1 MDELIS
7 LPVIQYSEMK
17 LKHLE
22 VLKNSRLAMGL
33 ALLFTALLAGSLI
46 AKEANRTVYVWAAN
60 SELAPGN
67 IVDSADI
74 KSVAVLLPES
84 AKNYISADAQLI
96 GATVT
101 HRIGLGELIPVSAI
115 TVEPDKLMQ
124 RAVPLTIEPTDLPT
138 NLQRGEIIDLYAIP
152 NSSQK
157 TIAAPEL
164 IIGAVAVA
172 EVSTSSNSGKSLV
185 VINLPENIILN
196 TLTYIPDTRLI
207 IVRSNY

>member
-1 MDELIS
+1 
-7 LPVIQYSEMK
+7 MK

-22 VLKNSRLAMGL
+22 ILRNSRLAMGL
-33 ALLFTALLAGSLI
+33 ALLISALLVGSLI

-67 IVDSADI
+67 IVDATDI

-84 AKNYISADAQLI
+84 AKNYISANAQLL

-101 HRIGLGELIPVSAI
+101 HRIGLGDLIPVSAI
-115 TVEPDKLMQ
+115 SVESDKLTQ
-124 RAVPLTIEPTDLPT
+124 RALPLTIEPTDLPN

-157 TIAAPEL
+157 TIASPEL
-164 IIGAVAVA
+164 IIGSVTVAQ
-172 EVSTSSNSGKSLV
+172 VSNNNNSGKSAV
-185 VINLPENIILN
+185 VINLPENIVLN
-196 TLTYIPDTRLI
+196 TLAFISDTRLI

>member
-1 MDELIS
+1 
-7 LPVIQYSEMK
+7 
-17 LKHLE
+17 
-22 VLKNSRLAMGL
+22 MGL

-67 IVDSADI
+67 IVDLADI

-172 EVSTSSNSGKSLV
+172 EVSSSSNSGKSLV

>member
-1 MDELIS
+1 
-7 LPVIQYSEMK
+7 MK

-157 TIAAPEL
+157 TSAAPEL

-207 IVRSNY
+207 IVRSN

>member
-1 MDELIS
+1 
-7 LPVIQYSEMK
+7 MK

-172 EVSTSSNSGKSLV
+172 EVSSSSNSGKSLV

>member
-1 MDELIS
+1 
-7 LPVIQYSEMK
+7 MK

-84 AKNYISADAQLI
+84 AKNYISAEAQLI

-172 EVSTSSNSGKSLV
+172 EVSNSSNSGKSLV

>member
-1 MDELIS
+1 
-7 LPVIQYSEMK
+7 MK

-84 AKNYISADAQLI
+84 AKNYISADAELI
-96 GATVT
+96 GATVI

-115 TVEPDKLMQ
+115 TIEPDKLTQ

-157 TIAAPEL
+157 TISAPEL
-164 IIGAVAVA
+164 IISDVAVA
-172 EVSTSSNSGKSLV
+172 DVSSSSNSGKSLV
-185 VINLPENIILN
+185 VINLPENIILSK
-196 TLTYIPDTRLI
+196 LTYIPDTRLL

>member
-1 MDELIS
+1 
-7 LPVIQYSEMK
+7 MK

-67 IVDSADI
+67 IVDLADI

-172 EVSTSSNSGKSLV
+172 EVSSSSNSGKSLV
-185 VINLPENIILN
+185 VINLPESIILN

>member
-1 MDELIS
+1 M
-7 LPVIQYSEMK
+7 PVFQYSEMK

-172 EVSTSSNSGKSLV
+172 EVSNSSNSGKSLV

>member
-67 IVDSADI
+67 IVDLADI

-172 EVSTSSNSGKSLV
+172 EVSSSSNSGKSLV
-185 VINLPENIILN
+185 VINLPESIILN

>member
-1 MDELIS
+1 M
-7 LPVIQYSEMK
+7 PVFQYSEMK

-84 AKNYISADAQLI
+84 AKNYISAEAQLI

-172 EVSTSSNSGKSLV
+172 EVSSSSNSGKSLV

>member
-1 MDELIS
+1 
-7 LPVIQYSEMK
+7 MK

-84 AKNYISADAQLI
+84 AKNYISADAELI
-96 GATVT
+96 GATVI

-115 TVEPDKLMQ
+115 TIEPDKLTQ

-157 TIAAPEL
+157 TISAPEL
-164 IIGAVAVA
+164 IISAVAVA
-172 EVSTSSNSGKSLV
+172 DVSSSSNSGKSLV
-185 VINLPENIILN
+185 VINLPENIILS

>member
-1 MDELIS
+1 
-7 LPVIQYSEMK
+7 MK

-84 AKNYISADAQLI
+84 AKNYISAEAQLI

-172 EVSTSSNSGKSLV
+172 EVSSSSNSGKSLV

>member
-67 IVDSADI
+67 IVDLADI

-164 IIGAVAVA
+164 IIGAVVVA
-172 EVSTSSNSGKSLV
+172 EVSSSSNSGKSLV
-185 VINLPENIILN
+185 VINLPESIILN

>member
-1 MDELIS
+1 
-7 LPVIQYSEMK
+7 MK

-67 IVDSADI
+67 IVDLADI

-84 AKNYISADAQLI
+84 AKNYISAEAQLI

-172 EVSTSSNSGKSLV
+172 EVSSSSNSGKSLV